1 MTLAPIAV
9 NKEHRKAD
17 GVGRGEME
25 TDVGC
30 GPNAGSASAL
40 DCTVKSPTASPV
52 RVRGVVEVGQ
62 NRWNVRIFF
71 Q

>member
-17 GVGRGEME
+17 RVGRGEVQ

-30 GPNAGSASAL
+30 GPNAGSAL

-52 RVRGVVEVGQ
+52 RLRGVVEVGQ